1 MYKIWYGDFMLKYNS
16 LISKSLGKYESFCK
30 GKMIRGNMICISGN
44 MMKDKLTSK
53 TLKFATQMEL
63 LHNATLLH
71 DDVLDNETIRR
82 NKPSLNTTLGNKYSI
97 LLGDCMLAD
106 ISYEI
111 ACLENVE
118 VVKNMALILKS
129 FGKGEIED
137 TDYFEKVKNKTA
149 LFFAY
154 ILKSTLILE
163 DIKDEELID
172 KMFNFGLN
180 YGYYYQ
186 LVDDVLDSENDAKN
200 NMLNITKFENNQ
212 QILHRIHY
220 HYNMCKSILESI
232 DNSVTLEQYIDS
244 IDIDLNYKHKLIIT

>member
-1 MYKIWYGDFMLKYNS
+1 MLRYNY
-16 LISKSLGKYESFCK
+16 LISKNLGKYSTFCK
-30 GKMIRGNMICISGN
+30 GKMIRGNMICITGKI
-44 MMKDKLTSK
+44 MKNKLTSK

-71 DDVLDNETIRR
+71 DDVIDNETQRR
-82 NKPSLNTTLGNKYSI
+82 NEPSLNTSLGNKHSI

-118 VVKNMALILKS
+118 VVKNIALILKS
-129 FGKGEIED
+129 FGKGEIEE
-137 TDYFEKVKNKTA
+137 TDYFEKIKNKTA

-163 DIKDEELID
+163 DINDENLQE

-186 LVDDVLDSENDAKN
+186 LVDDVLDSEADSN
-200 NMLNITKFENNQ
+200 NNLMNITNFNNKE
-212 QILHRIHY
+212 QILHRINY
-220 HYNMCKSILESI
+220 HYNICKKELESI
-232 DNSVTLEQYIDS
+232 DNSEILES
-244 IDIDLNYKHKLIIT
+244 